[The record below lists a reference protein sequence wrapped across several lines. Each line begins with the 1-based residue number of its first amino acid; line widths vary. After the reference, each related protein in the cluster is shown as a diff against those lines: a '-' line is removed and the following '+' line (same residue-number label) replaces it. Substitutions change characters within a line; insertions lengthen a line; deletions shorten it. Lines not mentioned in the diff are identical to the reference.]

1 VLWSRFTLYA
11 LDSLLRFVDAAA
23 LNTLATTIPE
33 AALADTLSTR
43 NIWKITG
50 ERLQA
55 TSIHWFPAF
64 SLRAIAA
71 QGSGAVAD
79 EVNRHGALTPIACGL
94 DSLFWRAGLRP
105 TYRALTKLGVSRPEI
120 IAGVALDLD
129 SAMTYYA
136 GSGFCDAD
144 YRVGLAALGLD
155 SAERERLTALP
166 PVLRYDTLLER
177 GALHR
182 YFDGLETAVAAH
194 AALLRDELRRA
205 HPDLRF
211 AFHARTVPA
220 DWFSLGL
227 LRGFSSPEAPVLLW
241 LRERSGGGRALLQR
255 YEERDIFALAALGLE
270 PERATFAPSEWS
282 RLRYATFSDHAGFW
296 LDGAAT
302 DSLGRVIR
310 RFTR

>member
-1 VLWSRFTLYA
+1 
-11 LDSLLRFVDAAA
+11 
-23 LNTLATTIPE
+23 
-33 AALADTLSTR
+33 
-43 NIWKITG
+43 
-50 ERLQA
+50 
-55 TSIHWFPAF
+55 
-64 SLRAIAA
+64 
-71 QGSGAVAD
+71 
-79 EVNRHGALTPIACGL
+79 VNRHGALTPIACGL

-105 TYRALTKLGVSRPEI
+105 AYRALTKLIGARPEI

-129 SAMTYYA
+129 SAMTFYT

-155 SAERERLTALP
+155 SAERERLAALP

-182 YFDGLETAVAAH
+182 YFDGLETAVAGRAT
-194 AALLRDELRRA
+194 LLRDELRRV

-241 LRERSGGGRALLQR
+241 LRERRGRALLQR
-255 YEERDIFALAALGLE
+255 YEERDIFALSALGLE
-270 PERATFAPSEWS
+270 PERATFAPGEWS

-310 RFTR
+310 RFTK